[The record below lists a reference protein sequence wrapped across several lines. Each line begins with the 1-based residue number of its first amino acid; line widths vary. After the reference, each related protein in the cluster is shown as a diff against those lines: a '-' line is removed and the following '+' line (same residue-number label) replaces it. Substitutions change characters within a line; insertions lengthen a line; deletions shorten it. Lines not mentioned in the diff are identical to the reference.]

1 MNLCMKRILGP
12 LLVTGLAGCGVP
24 EGDTPPGNSTK
35 TTAQVKDS
43 GGNKFRLPFDPVE
56 QPPENNQDPNR
67 TARESPKV
75 PDVFAAF
82 ESDHV
87 VTFSRTEGSTRFPG
101 GRGMGPNQP
110 EIKLVD
116 NFDIDDNGYLNTK
129 ERIAAL
135 AALKAQRGT
144 ASRKGPRISP
154 SNVESYP
161 DDLLYDPHVLRT
173 LFIEFDT
180 EDWEEEMSEFKGTDV
195 ELPATIKVDGKTYP
209 LVGVKFRGQSS
220 FGTIPNGWK
229 RSLNLSL
236 NLVNTNQRLYGYRT
250 LNLLNCSGDPSLLSS
265 VLYSFIARDY
275 LPVPKANFMKVV
287 LNGESW
293 GIYCNVQQFNRDF
306 LRENYGVTAGA
317 RWKVPGSPFADGGLR
332 YLGEELAPYKKRFE
346 IKSRDKIESW
356 KALINLTRVLNET
369 PIEQLSDE
377 LEPILDVD
385 GLLRFLALDVA
396 LVNGDGYWTRASDYS
411 IYLDPLGMFHIIP
424 YDINEAFNVPHRPAV
439 PLFGGP
445 PHFPIGGSTDEDLGE
460 GFGRGPRD
468 DFDGGPVGV
477 FVGDRLGPDLDPLV
491 GIESDRIPL
500 RSRILTV
507 PAYRQRYFQYL
518 RTIAEISLDINKL
531 EPQVSR
537 YRELITD
544 EVETDTKKLSSFEDF
559 LSATAPLE
567 ADRASEGY
575 NIFDF
580 LQQRRDFLL
589 SHVDIQS
596 RKSISVNPPERLVT
610 KLGPKPSVTIS
621 EFLTS
626 NRNGVQ
632 DSEGE
637 REDWIELTNYGSQ
650 SVDLSGCF
658 LSDRSGNP
666 FKWSFPDGTVLAA
679 DEYLVIWADNDEKD
693 PGLHTNFKLDREGG
707 VILFTQQHTLVD
719 KIEYGKQKVDFSY
732 GRFPEQ
738 KGSLMRLQPTPGV
751 PNRSSE
757 TTVKKPCADR
767 ADLIR

>member
-1 MNLCMKRILGP
+1 
-12 LLVTGLAGCGVP
+12 
-24 EGDTPPGNSTK
+24 
-35 TTAQVKDS
+35 
-43 GGNKFRLPFDPVE
+43 
-56 QPPENNQDPNR
+56 
-67 TARESPKV
+67 
-75 PDVFAAF
+75 
-82 ESDHV
+82 
-87 VTFSRTEGSTRFPG
+87 
-101 GRGMGPNQP
+101 
-110 EIKLVD
+110 
-116 NFDIDDNGYLNTK
+116 
-129 ERIAAL
+129 
-135 AALKAQRGT
+135 
-144 ASRKGPRISP
+144 
-154 SNVESYP
+154 
-161 DDLLYDPHVLRT
+161 
-173 LFIEFDT
+173 
-180 EDWEEEMSEFKGTDV
+180 MSEFKGTDV

-445 PHFPIGGSTDEDLGE
+445 PHFPIGGSTDEDLGGGFGRGPRGGFGRGPRGGFGRGPRGGFGRGPRGGFGRGPRG

-544 EVETDTKKLSSFEDF
+544 EWK
-559 LSATAPLE
+559 
-567 ADRASEGY
+567 
-575 NIFDF
+575 
-580 LQQRRDFLL
+580 
-589 SHVDIQS
+589 
-596 RKSISVNPPERLVT
+596 
-610 KLGPKPSVTIS
+610 
-621 EFLTS
+621 
-626 NRNGVQ
+626 
-632 DSEGE
+632 
-637 REDWIELTNYGSQ
+637 
-650 SVDLSGCF
+650 
-658 LSDRSGNP
+658 
-666 FKWSFPDGTVLAA
+666 
-679 DEYLVIWADNDEKD
+679 
-693 PGLHTNFKLDREGG
+693 
-707 VILFTQQHTLVD
+707 
-719 KIEYGKQKVDFSY
+719 
-732 GRFPEQ
+732 
-738 KGSLMRLQPTPGV
+738 PTPK
-751 PNRSSE
+751 NE
-757 TTVKKPCADR
+757 Q
-767 ADLIR
+767 L